1 MTDEDPFAPL
11 PDLTRRRPSARPLLG
26 LRLLLVEDSRFAA
39 EAVRLMCLKSGARLR
54 RADSLAAAHRH
65 LSAYQPAVTI
75 VDLGLPDGPGES
87 LIAELAAA
95 GGHGILALSG
105 DPEREAAAMDA
116 GAALFLHKP
125 LDGLAVFQQAVMDA
139 LPPELKQ
146 FGPRALSSERVT
158 PDLLALKDDLAHAV
172 ALLDSA
178 EDPAARSYLA
188 QFLHGLATS
197 AGDVQLDRAAARL
210 GQAGQTGVRGPLRHL
225 LTERVAQTDMIA

>member
-1 MTDEDPFAPL
+1 MTNDDPFAPL
-11 PDLTRRRPSARPLLG
+11 PDLAQRRPATRPFLG

-65 LSAYQPAVTI
+65 LAAYVPAVTI

-105 DPEREAAAMDA
+105 DPDREDAAIAA
-116 GAALFLHKP
+116 GAARFLHKP
-125 LDGLAVFQQAVMDA
+125 LDGLAVFQQAVMDV
-139 LPPELKQ
+139 LPAELRQ
-146 FGPRALSSERVT
+146 FGPRALSSERVM
-158 PDLLALKDDLAHAV
+158 PDRLALKDDLAHAV

-197 AGDVQLDRAAARL
+197 AGDAQLDRAAAKL
-210 GQAGQTGVRGPLRHL
+210 GQKGVTGVRGPLRHL